1 MTPGVGHPEAG
12 EERSRVVLMTAPGA
26 GVAEALVR
34 TLVEEGMA
42 TCGTLVPGV
51 VSIYR
56 WMGEVERQEE
66 VQVILKT
73 GADRVPAL
81 LARATELHPYDVPE
95 LLVLPVVGGL
105 PAYLAWV
112 EGGG

>member
-1 MTPGVGHPEAG
+1 MRPGGHPPGGG
-12 EERSRVVLMTAPGA
+12 EGGSRVVLMTAPDA
-26 GVAEALVR
+26 QVAESLAR
-34 TLVEEGMA
+34 TLVEEGVA
-42 TCGTLVPGV
+42 TCATLIPGV

-56 WMGEVERQEE
+56 WLGEVERQEE

-81 LARATELHPYDVPE
+81 LERAAHLHPYEVPE
-95 LLVLPVVGGL
+95 LLVLPVAGGL